1 MAVNY
6 MINQKTK
13 LTIGV
18 LIPTWKG
25 NAHLRHCVIP
35 LLQSPLKPRIL
46 IIDSSSHD
54 GTVKLARELGVEVCV
69 IPKKEFNHGITRE
82 WGRKKLGT
90 DIVVMM
96 TQDAYPTS
104 ANMLTKL
111 VSPLINKQASVAYAR
126 QIPHANANFLA
137 SFARQFN
144 YPSVGHIRSIKDLHR
159 YGVYTF
165 FCSNSCAA
173 YMNQALDEVG
183 GFPETLFGED
193 TIAVAK
199 LLHQQHHIAYVAEA
213 VVRHSHN
220 YTLKEEFY
228 RHIDI
233 GLSRKAIHH
242 LIGIGGKDS
251 KRGKAYTIALFKE
264 LMRKKKKLI
273 PYACLQ
279 TFAKFFGYQIGKICA
294 RLCLRLKK

>member
-1 MAVNY
+1 MLA
-6 MINQKTK
+6 QKDK
-13 LTIGV
+13 PTIGV
-18 LIPTWKG
+18 LIPTWK
-25 NAHLRHCVIP
+25 AVTHLKHCLIP
-35 LLQSPLKPRIL
+35 LLQSPLKPKIL
-46 IIDSSSHD
+46 VIDSSSKD
-54 GTVKLARELGVEVCV
+54 GTVKLARSLGVEVHV
-69 IPKKEFNHGITRE
+69 IPQNEFNHGKTRE

-104 ANMLTKL
+104 ANMLYKL
-111 VSPLINKQASVAYAR
+111 VSPLINKQATVAYAR
-126 QIPHANANFLA
+126 QIPHLNANFLA

-144 YPSVGHIRSIKDLHR
+144 YPSTSHIRCIDDLSK
-159 YGVYTF
+159 YGSYTF

-173 YMNQALDEVG
+173 YVNTALDEIG

-199 LLHQQHHIAYVAEA
+199 LLHQRHYVAYVAEA

-233 GLSRKAIHH
+233 GFSRKLIQH
-242 LIGIGGKDS
+242 LIKSGGKDT
-251 KRGKAYTIALFKE
+251 KRGKAYTVALFKE
-264 LMRKKKKLI
+264 LLRKQKKLF
-273 PYACLQ
+273 PYALMQ
-279 TFAKFFGYQIGKICA
+279 TCAKFLGYQIGK
-294 RLCLRLKK
+294 LSTYMPKWNKK